1 MILIV
6 VSYVTPPVTLH
17 DAFEIFL
24 YTHLRSLTSPPP
36 HTHTLVLDVVGT
48 AIYHIL
54 LMTVGTFIISN
65 K

>member
-6 VSYVTPPVTLH
+6 VSDVTPPVTLH

-24 YTHLRSLTSPPP
+24 YTHLRSVPPT
-36 HTHTLVLDVVGT
+36 HTYTLVLDVVGT

-54 LMTVGTFIISN
+54 LMTLGSFIISN